1 MSIDTG
7 FIPAHASGDDFVPD
21 PSVLPLENGAEFF
34 GDGTWTRLA
43 GHTLADDPVV
53 EDFLSR
59 LAVEVEQRARAQGY
73 AAGWAEG
80 RRDADV
86 LAETERLHRA
96 EQALVQEA
104 RRDREHGEGLNVLA
118 GAAQALRDA
127 VTEVCDSVA
136 AQATQISC
144 ALTEALIG
152 HELSLLENP
161 GIEALQHALALAPDK
176 PLIRIRLS
184 PAEAEK
190 AAALTPNLAAKIAG
204 DPSLGP
210 ADVMLD
216 FDDSVLDHRISGAV
230 SRALEVLRRD
240 AA

>member
-1 MSIDTG
+1 MSIDTD
-7 FIPAHASGDDFVPD
+7 FVTHSPGDDFVPD
-21 PSVLPLENGAEFF
+21 PSVVPLDAGSEFF

-43 GHTLADDPVV
+43 GRTMADDAVV

-59 LAVEVEQRARAQGY
+59 LAADVEQRARAQGY

-80 RRDADV
+80 RRDADA
-86 LAETERLHRA
+86 LAQVERADRA
-96 EQALVQEA
+96 EQARAEEL
-104 RRDREHGEGLNVLA
+104 RRDAEHAEGLQVLA

-127 VTEVCDSVA
+127 VVEVCDSVA

-184 PAEAEK
+184 PAEADK